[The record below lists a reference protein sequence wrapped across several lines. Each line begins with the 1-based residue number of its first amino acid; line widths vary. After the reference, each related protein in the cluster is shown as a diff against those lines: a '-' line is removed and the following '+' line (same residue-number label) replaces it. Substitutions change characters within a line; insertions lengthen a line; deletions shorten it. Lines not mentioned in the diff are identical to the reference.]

1 MVIKVYHNYFN
12 LGNWL
17 KWDQQKG
24 QKIIHIN
31 EIQAIW
37 TKLSFIKKFIWKSKK
52 FDTKLINFHKNSLKI
67 IKREKS
73 SFI

>member
-37 TKLSFIKKFIWKSKK
+37 TGNYL
-52 FDTKLINFHKNSLKI
+52 SLKNLYENLKNLI
-67 IKREKS
+67 QN
-73 SFI
+73 